1 MGMQRIQEEGINL
14 TRKDEANE
22 SIRME
27 SPTYC
32 IINC

>member
-1 MGMQRIQEEGINL
+1 MGMQRIQEGINL